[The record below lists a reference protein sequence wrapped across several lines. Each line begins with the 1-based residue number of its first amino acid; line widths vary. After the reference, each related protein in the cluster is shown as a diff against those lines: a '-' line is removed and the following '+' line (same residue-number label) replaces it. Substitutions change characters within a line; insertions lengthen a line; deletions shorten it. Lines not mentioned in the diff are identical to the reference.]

1 MCLDRL
7 GQTNCLSAGVED
19 GIVLPDEDISQDPEL
34 LATLAKASPAT
45 VGALWRDNRAWIYI
59 TQDLM
64 ILLKKVSVAVILA
77 DLRDVGRCRDGE
89 GVSVE
94 GEGDLR
100 HALDVLAV
108 HCSLQEEGH
117 T

>member
-7 GQTNCLSAGVED
+7 GQTNFWSTGVKD
-19 GIVLPDEDISQDPEL
+19 GVVLPDEDISQDPEL
-34 LATLAKASPAT
+34 LATLAKASAAT
-45 VGALWRDNRAWIYI
+45 VGALWRDNRKCIYI
-59 TQDLM
+59 THNLI
-64 ILLKKVSVAVILA
+64 ILLKNVSVAVILA